1 MGKLM
6 LALIAAAFLAGCQ
19 TADDALTTGTTQTA
33 VTGSAA
39 SAIAGDMAGRLA
51 EQIGSAGTTTI
62 KMKNDQSEFATA
74 LEAALKRRGYT
85 VVADNKIGKDM
96 KPLELAYAIDS
107 IDDQVLAGVTTPS
120 IAISRAYSL
129 TADGATPV
137 SPLSVMQRN

>member
-33 VTGSAA
+33 VTGPAA
-39 SAIAGDMAGRLA
+39 RAVAGDMAGRLA

-74 LEAALKRRGYT
+74 LEAALKRGGYT
-85 VVADNKIGKDM
+85 VVADNRGRDM

-107 IDDQVLAGVTTPS
+107 IDDQVLARVTTAS
-120 IAISRAYSL
+120 IAISRAYNL